1 MCIRDSLYFPSDH
14 ESLPWTGVF
23 SGLMILHLFYWGNNQ
38 YLVQRA
44 LAAKS
49 LKEARVGIFF
59 GMSLKLL
66 VPFFSVAGGIAA
78 AQLFSAR
85 GLMNVAPDDAF
96 SELVR
101 MVVPAGYG
109 IMGIIGAGLLG
120 AIISSIDSM
129 MNSAATLATI
139 DIYKK
144 YVNRNLSLIHI

>member
-1 MCIRDSLYFPSDH
+1 
-14 ESLPWTGVF
+14 
-23 SGLMILHLFYWGNNQ
+23 
-38 YLVQRA
+38 
-44 LAAKS
+44 
-49 LKEARVGIFF
+49 
-59 GMSLKLL
+59 MSLKLL

-85 GLMNVAPDDAF
+85 GLTNVAPDDAF

-109 IMGIIGAGLLG
+109 IIGIIGAGLLG

-144 YVNRNLSLIHI
+144 YLNPNASDKQTVFIGE